1 MCLCRTTCA
10 ALRAAQYMCKQALCL
25 IATRCR
31 LHMHLIFRPSHPRSV
46 SLTIVYVRVC
56 VCVCVLVVGRQTL
69 SMWDNV
75 RRGEHTWIFPH
86 QVPLGAFLPAC
97 LSLLVAAVAPL
108 ERRKAEA
115 TRLSPQI
122 GASNAAGFC
131 KDGGAR
137 RHGVRDQRLK
147 KSPCACRHACS
158 CRAGA
163 STPNSRRPSVQSVE
177 HLC

>member
-1 MCLCRTTCA
+1 MCSSARGTVHVQTGAVPHRHTLPPA
-10 ALRAAQYMCKQALCL
+10 HALDLQALPPSL
-25 IATRCR
+25 R
-31 LHMHLIFRPSHPRSV
+31 LAHNCV
-46 SLTIVYVRVC
+46 CTCVC

-108 ERRKAEA
+108 ERRKAET

-158 CRAGA
+158 CRAGV